1 MYKILLI
8 FALFSPSFL
17 LAAPLNI
24 AVFGDSL
31 STGYGIKGDK
41 SWVTLL
47 QKKLN
52 KQGIESKVNNA
63 SISGDTTSNGLNRLK
78 NVLALKPDII
88 IIELGGNDGLR
99 GLSLKYM
106 RANLNAMIQQSI
118 ETGTEVL
125 LIGMRLPANFG
136 PAYTE
141 KFHQIYFDL
150 AEQLNVTLVPFLM
163 EGVAL
168 DKTLMQADGIHPNE
182 KAQSKLLD
190 NVWLQLEPM
199 LKAGLKQQRKL

>member
-24 AVFGDSL
+24 AVFGDRL

>member
-1 MYKILLI
+1 MRKILLI
-8 FALFSPSFL
+8 CALFSPSFL

-24 AVFGDSL
+24 VVFGDSL
-31 STGYGIKGDK
+31 SAGYGLKGDNG
-41 SWVTLL
+41 WVNLL

-63 SISGDTTSNGLNRLK
+63 SISGDTTSNGLNRLQ
-78 NVLALKPDII
+78 NVLTSNPDII

-99 GLSLKYM
+99 GLSLKHM
-106 RANLNAMIQQSI
+106 RTNLSIMVQQSLQ
-118 ETGTEVL
+118 TNAKVL

-136 PAYTE
+136 PAYTQ
-141 KFHQIYFDL
+141 KFHQIYFDV
-150 AEQLNVTLVPFLM
+150 AEQLNTSLVPFFM
-163 EGVAL
+163 KGVAL

-199 LKAGLKQQRKL
+199 LKQ

>member
-1 MYKILLI
+1 MS
-8 FALFSPSFL
+8 A
-17 LAAPLNI
+17 
-24 AVFGDSL
+24 
-31 STGYGIKGDK
+31 GYGLKGDNN
-41 SWVTLL
+41 WVNLL
-47 QKKLN
+47 QKRLN

-63 SISGDTTSNGLNRLK
+63 SISGDTTSNGLHRLQ
-78 NVLALKPDII
+78 NVLASNPDII

-99 GLSLKYM
+99 GLSLKHM
-106 RANLNAMIQQSI
+106 RTNLSTMVQQSI
-118 ETGTEVL
+118 QTNAEVL
-125 LIGMRLPANFG
+125 LVGMRLPANFG
-136 PAYTE
+136 PAYTQ

-150 AEQLNVTLVPFLM
+150 AEQLNTSLVPFFM

-199 LKAGLKQQRKL
+199 LKPTRQR

>member
-1 MYKILLI
+1 MRKILLI
-8 FALFSPSFL
+8 CALFSPSFL

-24 AVFGDSL
+24 VVFGDSL
-31 STGYGIKGDK
+31 SAGYGLKGDNN
-41 SWVTLL
+41 WVNLL

-63 SISGDTTSNGLNRLK
+63 SISGDTTSNGLNRLQ
-78 NVLALKPDII
+78 NVLTSNPDII

-99 GLSLKYM
+99 GLSLKHM
-106 RANLNAMIQQSI
+106 RTNLSTMVQQSI
-118 ETGTEVL
+118 QTNAKVL

-136 PAYTE
+136 PAYTQ
-141 KFHQIYFDL
+141 KFHQIYFDV
-150 AEQLNVTLVPFLM
+150 AEQLNTSLVPFFM
-163 EGVAL
+163 KGVAL

-199 LKAGLKQQRKL
+199 LKQ

>member
-1 MYKILLI
+1 MRKILLI
-8 FALFSPSFL
+8 CALFSPSFL

-24 AVFGDSL
+24 VVFGDSL
-31 STGYGIKGDK
+31 SAGYGLKGDNN
-41 SWVTLL
+41 WVNLL

-63 SISGDTTSNGLNRLK
+63 SISGDTTSNGLNRLQ
-78 NVLALKPDII
+78 NVLASNPDII

-99 GLSLKYM
+99 GLSLKHM
-106 RANLNAMIQQSI
+106 RTNLSTMVQQSI
-118 ETGTEVL
+118 QTNAEVL

-136 PAYTE
+136 PAYTQ
-141 KFHQIYFDL
+141 KFHQIYFDV
-150 AEQLNVTLVPFLM
+150 AEQLNTSLVPFFM

-199 LKAGLKQQRKL
+199 LKQ

>member
-1 MYKILLI
+1 MRKILLI
-8 FALFSPSFL
+8 CALFSPSFL

-24 AVFGDSL
+24 VVFGDSL
-31 STGYGIKGDK
+31 SAGYGLKGDNN
-41 SWVTLL
+41 WVNLL

-63 SISGDTTSNGLNRLK
+63 SISGDTTSNGLNRLQ
-78 NVLALKPDII
+78 NVLTSNPDII

-99 GLSLKYM
+99 GLSLKHM
-106 RANLNAMIQQSI
+106 RTNLSTMVQQSI
-118 ETGTEVL
+118 QTNAKVL

-136 PAYTE
+136 PAYTQ
-141 KFHQIYFDL
+141 KFHQIYFDV
-150 AEQLNVTLVPFLM
+150 AEQLNTPLVPFFM
-163 EGVAL
+163 KGVAL
-168 DKTLMQADGIHPNE
+168 DKKLMQADGIHPNE

-199 LKAGLKQQRKL
+199 LKQ